1 VGVWRRWILPITRLV
16 VLAAIA
22 VALVRMAFFGT
33 TAEEASE
40 TPTGSVVESQ
50 VAASIATVVND
61 VTVKGSIQPDPAVPV
76 KATLQGKVSKLVAG
90 QGATLAAGDPIL
102 VIRQETPVDPVVAA
116 DGTVT
121 QPKPKVV
128 TETVTAKAAGSLTE
142 LGVLVGQEVA
152 VGDAVGRISPPTFRA
167 SAPLTAE
174 EQYRLVTQP
183 GAARV
188 AITSGPAPFEC
199 ADLRIGQP
207 SATAGDGG
215 TGGAGDA
222 GSAGSTGSTGG
233 VESASTGA
241 TVSCAVPAGTRVFPG
256 LAAEITIPAG
266 EAPDVLTLPTTAVEG
281 LADTGNVW
289 LPSESGEP
297 EERAVG
303 LGISDGKVVQ
313 ITSGLA
319 EGDMV
324 LEFVPG
330 APAPTADPTMMQG
343 GYGG

>member
-1 VGVWRRWILPITRLV
+1 M
-16 VLAAIA
+16 AAIA

-33 TAEEASE
+33 TTEETAEV
-40 TPTGSVVESQ
+40 PTGSVVESQ
-50 VAASIATVVND
+50 VPASIATVVND
-61 VTVKGSIQPDPAVPV
+61 VTVKGSIQPDPDVSV

-90 QGATLAAGDPIL
+90 QGATVKAGDPIL

-121 QPKPKVV
+121 QQKPKVV
-128 TETVTAKAAGSLTE
+128 TETVTASAAGSLAE

-152 VGDAVGRISPPTFRA
+152 VGDAVGRIAPPTFRA
-167 SAPLTAE
+167 TAPLTAE

-183 GAARV
+183 TAATV

-199 ADLRIGQP
+199 GELRIGQQAAA
-207 SATAGDGG
+207 SAEGAG
-215 TGGAGDA
+215 GGAGA
-222 GSAGSTGSTGG
+222 ASTEGA
-233 VESASTGA
+233 ESASTGA

-256 LAAEITIPAG
+256 LAADITIPAG

-289 LPSESGEP
+289 LASESGEP

-330 APAPTADPTMMQG
+330 APAPEDEAMMMQG

>member
-33 TAEEASE
+33 TAEEASQV
-40 TPTGSVVESQ
+40 PTGSVVESQ
-50 VAASIATVVND
+50 VPASIATVVND
-61 VTVKGSIQPDPAVPV
+61 VTVKGNIQPDAEVPV

-90 QGATLAAGDPIL
+90 QGATVAAGDPIL

-116 DGTVT
+116 DGTVS
-121 QPKPKVV
+121 QPKRKVV
-128 TETVTAKAAGSLTE
+128 TETVTAKAAGSLVE

-152 VGDAVGRISPPTFRA
+152 VGDAVGRIAPPTFRA
-167 SAPLTAE
+167 TAPLTAE

-183 GAARV
+183 TAATV

-199 ADLRIGQP
+199 SDLRIGQQAAA
-207 SATAGDGG
+207 S
-215 TGGAGDA
+215 GAGATGATGD
-222 GSAGSTGSTGG
+222 AGSTGSTGPAG
-233 VESASTGA
+233 SPESASTGA

-256 LAAEITIPAG
+256 LAADITIPAG
-266 EAPDVLTLPTTAVEG
+266 QAPDVLTLPTTAVEG

-289 LPSESGEP
+289 LASDSGEP

-330 APAPTADPTMMQG
+330 APAPEEEGATMQG

>member
-1 VGVWRRWILPITRLV
+1 M
-16 VLAAIA
+16 LAAIA

-33 TAEEASE
+33 TTEEASE
-40 TPTGSVVESQ
+40 VPTGSVVESQ
-50 VAASIATVVND
+50 VPASIATVVND
-61 VTVKGSIQPDPAVPV
+61 VTVKGSIQPDPDVTV
-76 KATLQGKVSKLVAG
+76 KATLQGKVSKIVAG

-102 VIRQETPVDPVVAA
+102 VIFQETPVDPVVAA

-128 TETVTAKAAGSLTE
+128 TETVTASAAGSLAQ

-152 VGDAVGRISPPTFRA
+152 VGDEVGRIAPPTFRA
-167 SAPLTAE
+167 TAPLTAE

-183 GAARV
+183 TAAKV
-188 AITSGPAPFEC
+188 AITSGPAPFDC
-199 ADLRIGQP
+199 GDLRIGQQ
-207 SATAGDGG
+207 AA
-215 TGGAGDA
+215 GGADG
-222 GSAGSTGSTGG
+222 AGSTGDAAGAGGTGST
-233 VESASTGA
+233 ESASTGA

-289 LPSESGEP
+289 LASDGGEP

-303 LGISDGKVVQ
+303 LGISDGEVVQ

-330 APAPTADPTMMQG
+330 APVPEDEAMMVQG

>member
-33 TAEEASE
+33 TAEEASQV
-40 TPTGSVVESQ
+40 PTGSVVESQ
-50 VAASIATVVND
+50 VPAAIATVVND
-61 VTVKGSIQPDPAVPV
+61 VAVKGSIQPDPDVPV
-76 KATLQGKVSKLVAG
+76 KATLQGKVSKVVAG
-90 QGATLAAGDPIL
+90 QGATLRAGDPIL

-116 DGTVT
+116 DGTVS

-128 TETVTAKAAGSLTE
+128 TETVTATAAGSLTE

-167 SAPLTAE
+167 TAPLTAE

-183 GAARV
+183 TAATV

-199 ADLRIGQP
+199 SDLRIGQQ
-207 SATAGDGG
+207 AAGGAGAGTAG
-215 TGGAGDA
+215 TGGDTGSA
-222 GSAGSTGSTGG
+222 GSAGAA
-233 VESASTGA
+233 ESASTGA

-289 LPSESGEP
+289 LASDSGEP

-330 APAPTADPTMMQG
+330 APVPEEEGMTMQG

>member
-1 VGVWRRWILPITRLV
+1 MGVWRRWILPITRLV

-33 TAEEASE
+33 TTEETAEV
-40 TPTGSVVESQ
+40 PTGSVVESQ
-50 VAASIATVVND
+50 VPASIATVVND
-61 VTVKGSIQPDPAVPV
+61 VTVKGSIQPDPDVSV

-90 QGATLAAGDPIL
+90 QGATVKAGDPIL

-121 QPKPKVV
+121 QQKPKVV
-128 TETVTAKAAGSLTE
+128 TETVTASAAGSLAE

-152 VGDAVGRISPPTFRA
+152 VGDAVGRIAPPTFRA
-167 SAPLTAE
+167 TAPLTAE

-183 GAARV
+183 TAATV

-199 ADLRIGQP
+199 GELRIGQQAAA
-207 SATAGDGG
+207 SAEGAG
-215 TGGAGDA
+215 GGAGA
-222 GSAGSTGSTGG
+222 ASTEGA
-233 VESASTGA
+233 ESASTGA

-256 LAAEITIPAG
+256 LAADITIPAG

-289 LPSESGEP
+289 LASESGEP

-330 APAPTADPTMMQG
+330 APAPEDEAMMMQG

>member
-1 VGVWRRWILPITRLV
+1 MGVWRRWILPITRLV

-22 VALVRMAFFGT
+22 MALVRMAFFGT

-40 TPTGSVVESQ
+40 VPTGSVVESQ
-50 VAASIATVVND
+50 VPASIATVVND
-61 VTVKGSIQPDPAVPV
+61 VTVKGSIQPDPEVPV

-128 TETVTAKAAGSLTE
+128 TETVTAKAAGSLVD

-152 VGDAVGRISPPTFRA
+152 VGDAVGRIAPPTFRA
-167 SAPLTAE
+167 TAPLTAE

-183 GAARV
+183 TTATV

-207 SATAGDGG
+207 AASSAEGAGAGDG
-215 TGGAGDA
+215 A
-222 GSAGSTGSTGG
+222 SGSTGEGSAAGA
-233 VESASTGA
+233 SASTGA

-256 LAAEITIPAG
+256 LAAEITVPAG
-266 EAPDVLTLPTTAVEG
+266 QAADVLTLPTTAVEG

-289 LPSESGEP
+289 LASDSGEP

-313 ITSGLA
+313 ITTGLA

-330 APAPTADPTMMQG
+330 APAPEDDAMTMQG

>member
-33 TAEEASE
+33 TAEEASQV
-40 TPTGSVVESQ
+40 PTGSVVESQ
-50 VAASIATVVND
+50 VPAAIATVVND
-61 VTVKGSIQPDPAVPV
+61 VTVKGSIQPDPDVPV
-76 KATLQGKVSKLVAG
+76 KATLQGKVSKVVAG
-90 QGATLAAGDPIL
+90 QGATVRAGDPIV

-116 DGTVT
+116 DGTVS

-128 TETVTAKAAGSLTE
+128 TQTVTATAAGSLTE

-152 VGDAVGRISPPTFRA
+152 VGDAVGRIAPPTFRA

-183 GAARV
+183 TAATV

-199 ADLRIGQP
+199 SDLRIGQQ
-207 SATAGDGG
+207 AAGGG
-215 TGGAGDA
+215 AGAGAAGAAGDA
-222 GSAGSTGSTGG
+222 GSTGSA
-233 VESASTGA
+233 ESASTGA

-289 LPSESGEP
+289 LASDSGEP

-330 APAPTADPTMMQG
+330 APAPEEDAMTMQG

>member
-1 VGVWRRWILPITRLV
+1 MGVWRRWILPITRLV

-33 TAEEASE
+33 TAEETAE
-40 TPTGSVVESQ
+40 APTGSVVQSQ
-50 VAASIATVVND
+50 VAASVATVVND
-61 VTVKGSIQPDPAVPV
+61 VTVKGAIQPDPEVPV

-90 QGATLAAGDPIL
+90 PGATVAAGDPLL

-116 DGTVT
+116 DGSVT
-121 QPKPKVV
+121 QSKPKVV
-128 TETVTAKAAGSLTE
+128 TETVRASAAGSLVE

-152 VGDAVGRISPPTFRA
+152 VGDAVGRIAPPTFRA
-167 SAPLTAE
+167 TASLTAE

-183 GAARV
+183 TSAKV
-188 AITSGPAPFEC
+188 AITSGPAPFDCGE
-199 ADLRIGQP
+199 LRIGQAAAA
-207 SATAGDGG
+207 SGAGATG
-215 TGGAGDA
+215 TPGDA
-222 GSAGSTGSTGG
+222 GSAEGASS
-233 VESASTGA
+233 STGA

-266 EAPDVLTLPTTAVEG
+266 EAADVLTLPTTAVEG

-289 LPSESGEP
+289 LASESGEP

-330 APAPTADPTMMQG
+330 APAPEEDAMTMQG

>member
-22 VALVRMAFFGT
+22 VALVRMAFFGQT
-33 TAEEASE
+33 TEEAAE
-40 TPTGSVVESQ
+40 VPTGSVVQSQ

-61 VTVKGSIQPDPAVPV
+61 VTVKGNIQPDPEVPV
-76 KATLQGKVSKLVAG
+76 KATLQGEVSKLIAG

-128 TETVTAKAAGSLTE
+128 TETVTAKAAGSLVD

-152 VGDAVGRISPPTFRA
+152 VGDAVGRIAPPTFRA
-167 SAPLTAE
+167 TAPLTAE

-183 GAARV
+183 TTATV

-207 SATAGDGG
+207 AASSGE
-215 TGGAGDA
+215 GAGAGASGSPAEGSADA
-222 GSAGSTGSTGG
+222 GA
-233 VESASTGA
+233 SASTGA

-256 LAAEITIPAG
+256 LAAEITVPAG

-330 APAPTADPTMMQG
+330 APAPEPEEEGMTMQG

>member
-1 VGVWRRWILPITRLV
+1 MGVWRRWILPITRLV

-33 TAEEASE
+33 TTEEASE
-40 TPTGSVVESQ
+40 VPTGSVVESQ
-50 VAASIATVVND
+50 VPASIATVVND
-61 VTVKGSIQPDPAVPV
+61 VTVKGSIQPDPDVTV
-76 KATLQGKVSKLVAG
+76 KATLQGKVSKIVAG

-102 VIRQETPVDPVVAA
+102 VIFQETPVDPVVAA

-128 TETVTAKAAGSLTE
+128 TETVTASAAGSLAQ

-152 VGDAVGRISPPTFRA
+152 VGDAVGRIAPPTFRA
-167 SAPLTAE
+167 TAPLTAE

-183 GAARV
+183 TAAKV
-188 AITSGPAPFEC
+188 AITSGPAPFDC
-199 ADLRIGQP
+199 GDLRIGQQ
-207 SATAGDGG
+207 AA
-215 TGGAGDA
+215 GGADG
-222 GSAGSTGSTGG
+222 AGSTGDAAGAGGTGST
-233 VESASTGA
+233 ESASTGA

-289 LPSESGEP
+289 LASDGGEP

-303 LGISDGKVVQ
+303 LGISDGEVVQ

-330 APAPTADPTMMQG
+330 APVPEDEAMMVQG

>member
-1 VGVWRRWILPITRLV
+1 M
-16 VLAAIA
+16 LAAIA

-33 TAEEASE
+33 TTEEASE
-40 TPTGSVVESQ
+40 VPTGSVVESQ
-50 VAASIATVVND
+50 VPASIATVVND
-61 VTVKGSIQPDPAVPV
+61 VTVKGSIQPDPDVAV
-76 KATLQGKVSKLVAG
+76 KATLQGKVSKIVAE
-90 QGATLAAGDPIL
+90 QGATVTAGDPIL

-128 TETVTAKAAGSLTE
+128 TETVTASAAGSLAE

-152 VGDAVGRISPPTFRA
+152 VGDAVGRIAPPTFRA
-167 SAPLTAE
+167 TAPLTAE

-183 GAARV
+183 TAAKV
-188 AITSGPAPFEC
+188 AITSGPAPFDC
-199 ADLRIGQP
+199 GDLRIGQQAAA
-207 SATAGDGG
+207 SSEGAGG
-215 TGGAGDA
+215 TGGAG
-222 GSAGSTGSTGG
+222 SGSTGSGT
-233 VESASTGA
+233 ESASTGA

-256 LAAEITIPAG
+256 LAADITIPAG

-289 LPSESGEP
+289 LASDGGEP

-330 APAPTADPTMMQG
+330 APVPEDEAMTMQG

>member
-1 VGVWRRWILPITRLV
+1 MGVWRRWILPITRLV

-50 VAASIATVVND
+50 VPASIATVVND

-128 TETVTAKAAGSLTE
+128 TETVTVKAAGSLTE

-207 SATAGDGG
+207 SATAGDGA
-215 TGGAGDA
+215 TGGAGNA
-222 GSAGSTGSTGG
+222 GSPGSTGSTGG
-233 VESASTGA
+233 GESASTGA

-330 APAPTADPTMMQG
+330 APAPTADPMMMQG

>member
-33 TAEEASE
+33 TAEEASQV
-40 TPTGSVVESQ
+40 PTGSVVESQ
-50 VAASIATVVND
+50 VPAAIATVIND
-61 VTVKGSIQPDPAVPV
+61 VTVKGSIQPDPDVPV
-76 KATLQGKVSKLVAG
+76 KATLQGKVSKVVAG
-90 QGATLAAGDPIL
+90 QGATVRAGDPIV

-116 DGTVT
+116 DGTVS

-128 TETVTAKAAGSLTE
+128 TETVTATAAGSLTE

-152 VGDAVGRISPPTFRA
+152 VGDAVGRIAPPTFRA

-183 GAARV
+183 TAATV

-199 ADLRIGQP
+199 SDLRIGQQ
-207 SATAGDGG
+207 AAGGG
-215 TGGAGDA
+215 AGAGAAGAAGDA
-222 GSAGSTGSTGG
+222 GSTGSA
-233 VESASTGA
+233 ESASTGA

-289 LPSESGEP
+289 LASDSGEP

-330 APAPTADPTMMQG
+330 APAPEEEGMTMQG

>member
-1 VGVWRRWILPITRLV
+1 MGVWRRWILPITRLV

-33 TAEEASE
+33 TTEETAQV
-40 TPTGSVVESQ
+40 PTGSVVESQ
-50 VAASIATVVND
+50 VPASIATVVND
-61 VTVKGSIQPDPAVPV
+61 VTVKGSIQPDPDVAV

-128 TETVTAKAAGSLTE
+128 TETVTASAAGSLAE
-142 LGVLVGQEVA
+142 LGVLVGQEVS
-152 VGDAVGRISPPTFRA
+152 VGDAVGRIAPPTFRA
-167 SAPLTAE
+167 TAPLIAE

-183 GAARV
+183 TAATV

-199 ADLRIGQP
+199 ADLRIGQQAVA
-207 SATAGDGG
+207 STEG
-215 TGGAGDA
+215 TGAAG
-222 GSAGSTGSTGG
+222 G
-233 VESASTGA
+233 
-241 TVSCAVPAGTRVFPG
+241 R
-256 LAAEITIPAG
+256 
-266 EAPDVLTLPTTAVEG
+266 APDPPAAPSRPPPARPSPAPSRPGHASSRASRPTSRSRGRGARRPDPPTTAVEG

-289 LPSESGEP
+289 LASDGGEP
-297 EERAVG
+297 EERSVG

-330 APAPTADPTMMQG
+330 RPSPRTG
-343 GYGG
+343 R

>member
-33 TAEEASE
+33 TAEEASQV
-40 TPTGSVVESQ
+40 PTGSVVESQ
-50 VAASIATVVND
+50 VPAAIATVVND
-61 VTVKGSIQPDPAVPV
+61 VTVKGSIQPDPDVPV
-76 KATLQGKVSKLVAG
+76 KATLQGKVSKVVAG
-90 QGATLAAGDPIL
+90 QGATVRAGDPIV
-102 VIRQETPVDPVVAA
+102 VIRQETPADPVVAA
-116 DGTVT
+116 DGTVS

-128 TETVTAKAAGSLTE
+128 TETVTATAAGSLTE

-152 VGDAVGRISPPTFRA
+152 VGDAVGRIAPPSFRA
-167 SAPLTAE
+167 TAPLTAE

-183 GAARV
+183 TAATV

-199 ADLRIGQP
+199 SDLRIGQQ
-207 SATAGDGG
+207 AAAGGAG
-215 TGGAGDA
+215 AGAAGAAGDA
-222 GSAGSTGSTGG
+222 GSTGSA
-233 VESASTGA
+233 ESASTGA

-289 LPSESGEP
+289 LASDSGEP

-330 APAPTADPTMMQG
+330 APAPEEDAMTMQG

>member
-33 TAEEASE
+33 AAEEASE
-40 TPTGSVVESQ
+40 VPTGSVVESQ
-50 VAASIATVVND
+50 VPASIATVVND
-61 VTVKGSIQPDPAVPV
+61 VTVKGSIQPDPEVAV
-76 KATLQGKVSKLVAG
+76 KATLQGKVSKVVAG
-90 QGATLAAGDPIL
+90 QGASVRAGDPIV

-116 DGTVT
+116 DGT
-121 QPKPKVV
+121 Q
-128 TETVTAKAAGSLTE
+128 

-152 VGDAVGRISPPTFRA
+152 VGDAVGRIAPPTFRA
-167 SAPLTAE
+167 TAPLTAE

-183 GAARV
+183 TAATV

-199 ADLRIGQP
+199 GDLRIGQQGAP
-207 SATAGDGG
+207 
-215 TGGAGDA
+215 GGAGATGATGDA
-222 GSAGSTGSTGG
+222 GSTGAA
-233 VESASTGA
+233 ESASTGA
-241 TVSCAVPAGTRVFPG
+241 TVSCAVPDGTRVFPG

-289 LPSESGEP
+289 LASDSGEP

-313 ITSGLA
+313 ITSGLK

-330 APAPTADPTMMQG
+330 APAPEEDAMTMQG

>member
-1 VGVWRRWILPITRLV
+1 MGVWRRWILPITRLV

-33 TAEEASE
+33 TTEEASE
-40 TPTGSVVESQ
+40 VPTGSVVESR
-50 VAASIATVVND
+50 VPASIATVVND
-61 VTVKGSIQPDPAVPV
+61 VTVKGSIQPDPDVAV
-76 KATLQGKVSKLVAG
+76 KATLQGKVSKVVAG

-128 TETVTAKAAGSLTE
+128 TETVTASAAGSLAE

-152 VGDAVGRISPPTFRA
+152 VGDAVGRIAPPTFRA
-167 SAPLTAE
+167 TAPLTAE

-183 GAARV
+183 TAATV

-199 ADLRIGQP
+199 SDLRIGQQAAA
-207 SATAGDGG
+207 SGTGATGAAGD
-215 TGGAGDA
+215 
-222 GSAGSTGSTGG
+222 TGSTGAT
-233 VESASTGA
+233 ESASTGA

-256 LAAEITIPAG
+256 LAADITIPAG

-289 LPSESGEP
+289 LASDGGEP

-330 APAPTADPTMMQG
+330 APVPEDEAMMMQG

>member
-1 VGVWRRWILPITRLV
+1 MGVWRRWILPITRLV
-16 VLAAIA
+16 VLGAIA

-33 TAEEASE
+33 TAEDTAE
-40 TPTGSVVESQ
+40 TPTGSVVQSQ
-50 VAASIATVVND
+50 VAASVATVVND
-61 VTVKGSIQPDPAVPV
+61 VTVKGAIQPDPDVPV
-76 KATLQGKVSKLVAG
+76 KATLQGKVAKLVAG
-90 QGATLAAGDPIL
+90 QGATVQAGDPIL

-128 TETVTAKAAGSLTE
+128 TETVTASAAGSLVE

-152 VGDAVGRISPPTFRA
+152 VGDAVGRIAPPTFRA
-167 SAPLTAE
+167 TAPLTAE

-183 GAARV
+183 TSATV
-188 AITSGPAPFEC
+188 AITSGPAPFAC
-199 ADLRIGQP
+199 GDLRIGQP
-207 SATAGDGG
+207 AAASG
-215 TGGAGDA
+215 TGSAGTSGDA
-222 GSAGSTGSTGG
+222 GSAGGAGSS
-233 VESASTGA
+233 SAGA

-289 LPSESGEP
+289 LASESGEP

-330 APAPTADPTMMQG
+330 APAPEEDAMTMQG

>member
-22 VALVRMAFFGT
+22 VALVRMAFFGPA
-33 TAEEASE
+33 AEETAG

-50 VAASIATVVND
+50 VPASIATVVND
-61 VTVKGSIQPDPAVPV
+61 VTVTGSIQPDPDVPV
-76 KATLQGKVSKLVAG
+76 KATLQGKVAKLVAG
-90 QGATLAAGDPIL
+90 QGASVQVGDPIL
-102 VIRQETPVDPVVAA
+102 VIRQETPADPVVAA

-121 QPKPKVV
+121 QPRPKVV
-128 TETVTAKAAGSLTE
+128 TETVRASAAGSLVE

-152 VGDAVGRISPPTFRA
+152 VGDAVGRIAPPTFRA
-167 SAPLTAE
+167 TAPLTAE

-183 GAARV
+183 TSAKV
-188 AITSGPAPFEC
+188 AITSGPAPFDCGE
-199 ADLRIGQP
+199 LRIGQP
-207 SATAGDGG
+207 AAASGGDSGATGAAGE
-215 TGGAGDA
+215 GAST
-222 GSAGSTGSTGG
+222 GSAGST
-233 VESASTGA
+233 STGA

-266 EAPDVLTLPTTAVEG
+266 QAPDVLTLPTTAVEG

-289 LPSESGEP
+289 LASESGEP

-330 APAPTADPTMMQG
+330 APAPAEDAMTMPG

>member
-1 VGVWRRWILPITRLV
+1 MGVWRRWILPITRLV

-33 TAEEASE
+33 TTEETAQV
-40 TPTGSVVESQ
+40 PTGSVVESQ
-50 VAASIATVVND
+50 VPASIATVVND
-61 VTVKGSIQPDPAVPV
+61 VTVKGSIQPDPDVAV

-128 TETVTAKAAGSLTE
+128 TETVTASAAGSLAE
-142 LGVLVGQEVA
+142 LGVLVGQEVS
-152 VGDAVGRISPPTFRA
+152 VGDAVGRIAPPTFRA
-167 SAPLTAE
+167 TAPLTAE

-183 GAARV
+183 TAATV

-199 ADLRIGQP
+199 ADLRIGQQAVA
-207 SATAGDGG
+207 STEG
-215 TGGAGDA
+215 TGAAGGAG
-222 GSAGSTGSTGG
+222 SGSTGG
-233 VESASTGA
+233 TESASTGA

-256 LAAEITIPAG
+256 LAADITIPAG

-289 LPSESGEP
+289 LASAGGEP
-297 EERAVG
+297 EARSVG

-330 APAPTADPTMMQG
+330 APVPEDGAMTMQG

>member
-1 VGVWRRWILPITRLV
+1 MGVWRRWILPITRLV

-33 TAEEASE
+33 TAEEASQV
-40 TPTGSVVESQ
+40 PTGSVVESQ
-50 VAASIATVVND
+50 VPAAIATVVND
-61 VTVKGSIQPDPAVPV
+61 VTVKGSIQPDPDVPV
-76 KATLQGKVSKLVAG
+76 KATLQGKVSKVVAG
-90 QGATLAAGDPIL
+90 QGATVRAGDPIV

-116 DGTVT
+116 DGTVS

-128 TETVTAKAAGSLTE
+128 TETVTATAAGSLTE

-183 GAARV
+183 TAATV

-199 ADLRIGQP
+199 SDLRIGQQ
-207 SATAGDGG
+207 AAAGGAG
-215 TGGAGDA
+215 AGAAGAAGDA
-222 GSAGSTGSTGG
+222 GST
-233 VESASTGA
+233 ESASTGA

-289 LPSESGEP
+289 LASDSGEP

-330 APAPTADPTMMQG
+330 APAPEEDAMTMQG

>member
-33 TAEEASE
+33 TAEEASQV
-40 TPTGSVVESQ
+40 PTGSVVESQ
-50 VAASIATVVND
+50 VPAAIATVVND
-61 VTVKGSIQPDPAVPV
+61 VTVKGSIQPDPDVPV
-76 KATLQGKVSKLVAG
+76 KATLQGKVSKVVAG
-90 QGATLAAGDPIL
+90 QGATVRAGDPIV

-116 DGTVT
+116 DGTVS

-128 TETVTAKAAGSLTE
+128 TETVTATAAGSLTE

-152 VGDAVGRISPPTFRA
+152 VGDAVGRIAPPSFRA
-167 SAPLTAE
+167 TAPLTAE

-183 GAARV
+183 TAATV

-199 ADLRIGQP
+199 SDLRIGQQ
-207 SATAGDGG
+207 AAAGGAG
-215 TGGAGDA
+215 AGAAGAAGDA
-222 GSAGSTGSTGG
+222 GSTGSA
-233 VESASTGA
+233 ESASTGA

-289 LPSESGEP
+289 LASDSGEP

-330 APAPTADPTMMQG
+330 APAPEEDAMTMQG

>member
-1 VGVWRRWILPITRLV
+1 MGVWRRWILPITRLV
-16 VLAAIA
+16 MLAAIA

-33 TAEEASE
+33 TTEEASE
-40 TPTGSVVESQ
+40 VPTGSVVESQ
-50 VAASIATVVND
+50 VPASIATVVND
-61 VTVKGSIQPDPAVPV
+61 VTVKGSIQPDPDVTV
-76 KATLQGKVSKLVAG
+76 KATLQGKVSKIVAG

-102 VIRQETPVDPVVAA
+102 VIFQETPVDPVVAA

-128 TETVTAKAAGSLTE
+128 TETVTASAAGSLAQ

-152 VGDAVGRISPPTFRA
+152 VGDAVGRIAPPTFRA
-167 SAPLTAE
+167 TAPLTAE

-183 GAARV
+183 TAAKV
-188 AITSGPAPFEC
+188 AITSGPAPFDC
-199 ADLRIGQP
+199 GDLRIGQQ
-207 SATAGDGG
+207 AA
-215 TGGAGDA
+215 GGADG
-222 GSAGSTGSTGG
+222 AGSTGDAAGAGGTGST
-233 VESASTGA
+233 ESASTGA

-289 LPSESGEP
+289 LASDGGEP

-303 LGISDGKVVQ
+303 LGISDGEVVQ

-330 APAPTADPTMMQG
+330 APVPEDEAMMVQG

>member
-1 VGVWRRWILPITRLV
+1 MGIWRRWILPITRLV

-40 TPTGSVVESQ
+40 VPTGSVVVSQ
-50 VAASIATVVND
+50 VPASIATVVND
-61 VTVKGSIQPDPAVPV
+61 VTVKGSIQPDPDVTV

-128 TETVTAKAAGSLTE
+128 TETVTASAAGSLAE

-152 VGDAVGRISPPTFRA
+152 VGDAVGRIAPPTFRA
-167 SAPLTAE
+167 TAPLTAE

-183 GAARV
+183 SSAKV
-188 AITSGPAPFEC
+188 AIASGPAPFEC
-199 ADLRIGQP
+199 GELRIGQQAAA
-207 SATAGDGG
+207 SGSGATGAAGDGG
-215 TGGAGDA
+215 
-222 GSAGSTGSTGG
+222 SAGSDGAA
-233 VESASTGA
+233 ESASTGA

-289 LPSESGEP
+289 LASDGGEP

-330 APAPTADPTMMQG
+330 APAPEEEAVTMPG

>member
-1 VGVWRRWILPITRLV
+1 
-16 VLAAIA
+16 
-22 VALVRMAFFGT
+22 
-33 TAEEASE
+33 
-40 TPTGSVVESQ
+40 
-50 VAASIATVVND
+50 
-61 VTVKGSIQPDPAVPV
+61 V
-76 KATLQGKVSKLVAG
+76 KATLQGKVSKVVAG
-90 QGATLAAGDPIL
+90 QGATLQAGDPIL
-102 VIRQETPVDPVVAA
+102 VIRQETPADPVVAA

-128 TETVTAKAAGSLTE
+128 TETVTASAAGSLAE

-152 VGDAVGRISPPTFRA
+152 VGDAVGRIAPPTFRA
-167 SAPLTAE
+167 TAALTAE

-183 GAARV
+183 TAATV

-199 ADLRIGQP
+199 SDLRIGQQAA
-207 SATAGDGG
+207 SSGEG
-215 TGGAGDA
+215 
-222 GSAGSTGSTGG
+222 AGSTGGTDAGSSGG
-233 VESASTGA
+233 TESASTGA

-256 LAAEITIPAG
+256 LAADITIPAG

-289 LPSESGEP
+289 IASDGGEP

-330 APAPTADPTMMQG
+330 APAPEDDAMLMQG

>member
-33 TAEEASE
+33 TTEEASE
-40 TPTGSVVESQ
+40 VPTGSVVESQ
-50 VAASIATVVND
+50 VPASIATVVND
-61 VTVKGSIQPDPAVPV
+61 VTVKGSIQPDPDVAV
-76 KATLQGKVSKLVAG
+76 KATLQGKVSKIVAG

-128 TETVTAKAAGSLTE
+128 TETVTASAAGSLAE

-152 VGDAVGRISPPTFRA
+152 VGDAVGRIAPPTFRA
-167 SAPLTAE
+167 TAPLTAE

-183 GAARV
+183 TAAKV

-199 ADLRIGQP
+199 ADLRIGQQAAA
-207 SATAGDGG
+207 SSKGAGG
-215 TGGAGDA
+215 TGGAG
-222 GSAGSTGSTGG
+222 SGSTGSGT
-233 VESASTGA
+233 ESASTGA

-256 LAAEITIPAG
+256 LAADITIPAG

-289 LPSESGEP
+289 LASDGGEP

-330 APAPTADPTMMQG
+330 APVPEDEAMTMQG

>member
-33 TAEEASE
+33 ATEEVAEV
-40 TPTGSVVESQ
+40 PTGSVVESQ
-50 VAASIATVVND
+50 VPATLATVVND
-61 VTVKGSIQPDPAVPV
+61 VTVEGSIQPDPDVTV

-90 QGATLAAGDPIL
+90 QGATVAAGDPVL

-121 QPKPKVV
+121 QSKPKVV
-128 TETVTAKAAGSLTE
+128 TETVTASTAGSLAE
-142 LGVLVGQEVA
+142 LGVLVGQEVS

-167 SAPLTAE
+167 TAPLTAE

-183 GAARV
+183 TTAEV

-199 ADLRIGQP
+199 SDLRIGQQ
-207 SATAGDGG
+207 SSGG
-215 TGGAGDA
+215 GGAPSGDD
-222 GSAGSTGSTGG
+222 GGSTGG
-233 VESASTGA
+233 AEPASTGA
-241 TVSCAVPAGTRVFPG
+241 TVSCAIPADARVFPG

-266 EAPDVLTLPTTAVEG
+266 EAADVLTLPTTAVEG

-289 LPSESGEP
+289 LPSETGEP

-313 ITSGLA
+313 ITSGLS

-330 APAPTADPTMMQG
+330 APAPEIDPTMMQG

>member
-33 TAEEASE
+33 TTEEASE
-40 TPTGSVVESQ
+40 VPTGSVVESQ
-50 VAASIATVVND
+50 VPASIATVVND
-61 VTVKGSIQPDPAVPV
+61 VTVKGSIQPDPDVAV
-76 KATLQGKVSKLVAG
+76 KATLQGKVSKIVAG

-128 TETVTAKAAGSLTE
+128 TETVTASAAGSLAE

-152 VGDAVGRISPPTFRA
+152 VGDAVGRIAPPTFRA
-167 SAPLTAE
+167 TAPLTAE

-183 GAARV
+183 TAAKV

-199 ADLRIGQP
+199 ADLRIGQQAAA
-207 SATAGDGG
+207 SSEGAGG
-215 TGGAGDA
+215 TGGAG
-222 GSAGSTGSTGG
+222 SGSTGSGT
-233 VESASTGA
+233 ESASTGA

-256 LAAEITIPAG
+256 LAADITIPAG

-289 LPSESGEP
+289 LASDGGEP

-330 APAPTADPTMMQG
+330 APVPEDEAMTMQG

>member
-22 VALVRMAFFGT
+22 VALVRMAFFGQA
-33 TAEEASE
+33 AEEAAE
-40 TPTGSVVESQ
+40 VPTGSVVESQ
-50 VAASIATVVND
+50 VAATIATVVND
-61 VTVKGSIQPDPAVPV
+61 VTVKGSIEPDPDVPV
-76 KATLQGKVSKLVAG
+76 KATLQGTVSKLVAG
-90 QGATLAAGDPIL
+90 KGATLAAGDPVL
-102 VIRQETPVDPVVAA
+102 VIRQETPVEPVVAA

-128 TETVTAKAAGSLTE
+128 TQTVTASAAGSLTD

-152 VGDAVGRISPPTFRA
+152 VGDAIGRISPPTFRA
-167 SAPLTAE
+167 TAPLTAE

-183 GAARV
+183 TAAEV
-188 AITSGPAPFEC
+188 AISSGPAPFSC
-199 ADLRIGQP
+199 TDLRIGQQP
-207 SATAGDGG
+207 PTGDGEAA
-215 TGGAGDA
+215 GAGA
-222 GSAGSTGSTGG
+222 GG
-233 VESASTGA
+233 VASPDSGASASTGA

-266 EAPDVLTLPTTAVEG
+266 EAPDALTLPTTAVEG
-281 LADTGNVW
+281 LAETGNVW
-289 LPSESGEP
+289 LPSETGEP

-330 APAPTADPTMMQG
+330 APAPEEDPTMMQD

>member
-33 TAEEASE
+33 TAEEASQV
-40 TPTGSVVESQ
+40 PTGSVVESQ
-50 VAASIATVVND
+50 VPAAIATVIND
-61 VTVKGSIQPDPAVPV
+61 VTVKGSIQPDPDVPV
-76 KATLQGKVSKLVAG
+76 KATLQGKVSKVVAG
-90 QGATLAAGDPIL
+90 QGATVRAGDPIV
-102 VIRQETPVDPVVAA
+102 VIRQETPADPVVAA
-116 DGTVT
+116 DGTVS

-128 TETVTAKAAGSLTE
+128 TETVTATAAGSLTE

-152 VGDAVGRISPPTFRA
+152 VGDAVGRIAPPSFRA
-167 SAPLTAE
+167 TAPLTAE

-183 GAARV
+183 TAATV

-199 ADLRIGQP
+199 SDLRIGQQ
-207 SATAGDGG
+207 AAAGGAG
-215 TGGAGDA
+215 AGAAGAAGDA
-222 GSAGSTGSTGG
+222 GSTGSA
-233 VESASTGA
+233 ESASTGA

-289 LPSESGEP
+289 LASDSGEP

-330 APAPTADPTMMQG
+330 APAPEEDAMTMQG

>member
-33 TAEEASE
+33 TAEEASQV
-40 TPTGSVVESQ
+40 PTGSVVESQ
-50 VAASIATVVND
+50 VPAAIATVVND
-61 VTVKGSIQPDPAVPV
+61 VTVKGSIQPDPDVPV
-76 KATLQGKVSKLVAG
+76 KATLQGKVSKVVAG
-90 QGATLAAGDPIL
+90 QGATVRAGDPIV

-116 DGTVT
+116 DGTVS

-128 TETVTAKAAGSLTE
+128 TQTVTATAAGSLTE

-152 VGDAVGRISPPTFRA
+152 VGDAMGRIAPPTFRA

-183 GAARV
+183 TAATV

-199 ADLRIGQP
+199 SDLRIGQQ
-207 SATAGDGG
+207 AAGGG
-215 TGGAGDA
+215 AGAGAAGAAGDA
-222 GSAGSTGSTGG
+222 GSTGSA
-233 VESASTGA
+233 ESATTGA

-289 LPSESGEP
+289 LASDSGEP

-330 APAPTADPTMMQG
+330 APAPEEEGMTMQG